1 MLIEINVYIW
11 QMRYFINFDKSSIA
25 LCIFFISYNWYT
37 KYGMQLRNFEYF
49 VLNDTIDIWLHNC
62 ENLKINDY
70 YSTVST
76 IRQHKCT
83 IWNAIKSENKIVNW
97 FESNVRY
104 MYMEGFIVLEKIMK
118 IDLWTDQNSS
128 EILMPCVMFFA

>member
-11 QMRYFINFDKSSIA
+11 QMRYFINFDKSRIA

-49 VLNDTIDIWLHNC
+49 VLNDTINIWLHNC

-70 YSTVST
+70 YSTMYNLECDEV
-76 IRQHKCT
+76 RK
-83 IWNAIKSENKIVNW
+83 KIVNW
-97 FESNVRY
+97 CVRIKC
-104 MYMEGFIVLEKIMK
+104 EIHVHGGFYCIGKNNENKPLNRPK
-118 IDLWTDQNSS
+118 
-128 EILMPCVMFFA
+128 

>member
-1 MLIEINVYIW
+1 
-11 QMRYFINFDKSSIA
+11 
-25 LCIFFISYNWYT
+25 
-37 KYGMQLRNFEYF
+37 MQLRNFEYF

-83 IWNAIKSENKIVNW
+83 IWNAIKSENKIVN
-97 FESNVRY
+97 
-104 MYMEGFIVLEKIMK
+104 
-118 IDLWTDQNSS
+118 
-128 EILMPCVMFFA
+128 

>member
-1 MLIEINVYIW
+1 
-11 QMRYFINFDKSSIA
+11 
-25 LCIFFISYNWYT
+25 
-37 KYGMQLRNFEYF
+37 MQLRNFEYF

-70 YSTVST
+70 YSIVST

-97 FESNVRY
+97 CVRIKC
-104 MYMEGFIVLEKIMK
+104 ELDVHGGFYCIGKNNENKPLNRPK
-118 IDLWTDQNSS
+118 
-128 EILMPCVMFFA
+128 